1 MAHKKGG
8 GSSRNGRDSN
18 AQRRGVIKFGGE
30 KVRNGNIIVRQCGT
44 KIRPGINV
52 GIGKDFTLYAIADG
66 EVVYDSLPSGQK
78 KVSVMTLEA

>member
-18 AQRRGVIKFGGE
+18 AQRRGLKKFGGE
-30 KVRNGNIIVRQCGT
+30 KVRNGNIIVRQGGT